1 MSGLDKINSHIL
13 EEANQTAAAKL
24 AEAREKAERIVAEA
38 GEKAQAEAERSRQI
52 SERDIKN
59 YMDRVA
65 SSCDMQKKRAI
76 LAAKQEMIS
85 EVLNQAYARV
95 IGLPDDAYFSMI
107 KKLLE
112 AYVQPEKGVICF
124 SETDLKRIPQGFEA
138 EIAEIAQSK
147 GGSLSISD
155 KGKVMDG
162 GCILVYGGIEENCTI
177 RAIFDARRDEL
188 SDMVQ
193 EMLFG

>member
-65 SSCDMQKKRAI
+65 SSCDMQKKPGDSGSKAGDDLRG
-76 LAAKQEMIS
+76 S
-85 EVLNQAYARV
+85 GS
-95 IGLPDDAYFSMI
+95 GL
-107 KKLLE
+107 
-112 AYVQPEKGVICF
+112 C
-124 SETDLKRIPQGFEA
+124 
-138 EIAEIAQSK
+138 QSDRPS
-147 GGSLSISD
+147 G
-155 KGKVMDG
+155 
-162 GCILVYGGIEENCTI
+162 
-177 RAIFDARRDEL
+177 
-188 SDMVQ
+188 
-193 EMLFG
+193 